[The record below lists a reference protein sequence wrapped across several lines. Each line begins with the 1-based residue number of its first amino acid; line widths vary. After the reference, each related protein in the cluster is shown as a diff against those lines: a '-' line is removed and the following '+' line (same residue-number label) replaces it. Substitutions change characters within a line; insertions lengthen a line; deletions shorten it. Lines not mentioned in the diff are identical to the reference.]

1 MNQSEL
7 EEKWNQIK
15 SSLKQKYAKWFE
27 DDQSFA
33 DGKLED
39 YIRKI
44 QKKTGRTKEDI
55 EREIR
60 DWMKNDNHL

>member
-44 QKKTGRTKEDI
+44 QKKNWE
-55 EREIR
+55 
-60 DWMKNDNHL
+60 N